1 MRWLLLALA
10 ASPAVAADLAGR
22 IDRILRAPAARR
34 AFWGIKVVDLESG
47 AVRYQQNAGRLFA
60 PASNAKLFST
70 ALALTRLGP
79 EYRWITRVAA
89 DGPLDEQGLLA
100 GDLVLVGGGDPNLS
114 SRVLPYEKRTQFRS
128 DRLEAVEELAGEVV
142 AAGVRRIEGNVV
154 GDDSHWVWER
164 WADTWALEDLTNEDG
179 PPVTAL
185 AVNDNVLTLR
195 LRPGG
200 KPEWDPP
207 VAYYEVD
214 NRLRPGSGALRV
226 RKEPEERVVHVWGEA
241 DGPRSVFVAVDDPAL
256 YAAQALREALE
267 RRGVTI
273 LGRVESRHRRP
284 WNVGEARSYPFVLVS
299 RSSWPLAEVVRV
311 TNKVS
316 QNLHAEM
323 LLREVGRVRRGL
335 GTFETSR
342 SELRTLLEELGVGPG
357 DYVLRDGSGLS
368 RQNLVSPDAVVT
380 LLGHMYRSQHRAVWL
395 DSLPEGGV
403 DGTLSSRFLRAKTSL
418 IRAKTGT
425 LTGVSA
431 LSGYAERGTEVLAFT
446 ILVNNHA
453 AENGV
458 IRGIMD
464 RIVDEIIKY

>member
-1 MRWLLLALA
+1 
-10 ASPAVAADLAGR
+10 
-22 IDRILRAPAARR
+22 
-34 AFWGIKVVDLESG
+34 
-47 AVRYQQNAGRLFA
+47 
-60 PASNAKLFST
+60 
-70 ALALTRLGP
+70 
-79 EYRWITRVAA
+79 
-89 DGPLDEQGLLA
+89 
-100 GDLVLVGGGDPNLS
+100 
-114 SRVLPYEKRTQFRS
+114 
-128 DRLEAVEELAGEVV
+128 
-142 AAGVRRIEGNVV
+142 
-154 GDDSHWVWER
+154 
-164 WADTWALEDLTNEDG
+164 
-179 PPVTAL
+179 
-185 AVNDNVLTLR
+185 
-195 LRPGG
+195 
-200 KPEWDPP
+200 
-207 VAYYEVD
+207 
-214 NRLRPGSGALRV
+214 
-226 RKEPEERVVHVWGEA
+226 
-241 DGPRSVFVAVDDPAL
+241 
-256 YAAQALREALE
+256 
-267 RRGVTI
+267 
-273 LGRVESRHRRP
+273 
-284 WNVGEARSYPFVLVS
+284 
-299 RSSWPLAEVVRV
+299 
-311 TNKVS
+311 
-316 QNLHAEM
+316 M